1 MAESGMGR
9 HNFDIDILKETLCA
23 QQQLL
28 QKLYNELEAERE
40 ASSSAASEAL
50 SMILRLQG
58 EKAAVQMEAEQYKRL
73 AEEKMGYAEESLA
86 IFEDIMYQKD
96 MEMAALDSQV
106 QAYRYKLLSMG
117 CEDPGIGE
125 TTSPENLLQ
134 RNESFVGETNLKRI
148 GRRNSAP
155 LLTLISCMR
164 KGVTERESCLSPKT
178 DLVHKTVEDCTAQD
192 MNESSSDW
200 EKKTDNSNMGDIN
213 SYLEQIRKLDGR
225 VKEIAGVSYANLQSS
240 TRSPSPLSQS
250 SGNPYDLTREPTAY
264 DMDKVKHPGNVKE
277 SEITTECPC
286 SPGVLDVFEV
296 PQVEESYDDCQLK
309 RNNQKKMVLQ
319 DENKVEKPD
328 AVSEE
333 IVKPYIQEQESDWL
347 QKVLKSSQQQKT
359 FCKPSSAI
367 EVDCNF
373 ATVHPIGKVS
383 ISQPLLQQ
391 FNQTSEIVEIDR
403 QAGRLVSADR
413 EEERKLLK
421 EIREKLN
428 SIECE
433 IRSWKVKESSHRDEV
448 PIATLAEVIFFN
460 LFSLCLHYCS

>member
-125 TTSPENLLQ
+125 TTSPEDLLQ

-178 DLVHKTVEDCTAQD
+178 DL
-192 MNESSSDW
+192 
-200 EKKTDNSNMGDIN
+200 TDNSNMGDIN

-296 PQVEESYDDCQLK
+296 PQVEESYDDCRLK
-309 RNNQKKMVLQ
+309 RKNQKKMVLQ

-328 AVSEE
+328 AISEE

-448 PIATLAEVIFFN
+448 PIATLAEQAM
-460 LFSLCLHYCS
+460 LHFWL